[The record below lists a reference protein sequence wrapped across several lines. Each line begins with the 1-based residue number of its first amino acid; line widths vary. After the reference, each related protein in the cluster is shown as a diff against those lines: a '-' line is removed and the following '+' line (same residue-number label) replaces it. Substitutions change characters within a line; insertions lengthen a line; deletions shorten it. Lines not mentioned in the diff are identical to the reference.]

1 VKLSAR
7 DTEAYVLDQRNSRI
21 DSFDTWHSRIREADA
36 LIRGEYPGVSIGGK
50 PAVMNLADQMP
61 RDVARLAGEVDPSY
75 SAAQVGDG
83 LDHARNA
90 TLRAII
96 GEGYF
101 KFGRWDLIR
110 PQLVMDLVIS
120 GTAFL
125 AFWPDETR
133 SQYPLM
139 MRVDPRNCYPDTFNG
154 EIQDLLVVSQ
164 MKIRVANRM
173 FPKLRIMERLKERED
188 TADSVEVLDYYSKDI
203 VVKAVGVVSLGGE
216 AIEADIVS
224 SYKPKTDIAPV
235 AFGQLPS
242 PDGAFRG
249 LIDQVGGSLV
259 AKDKAVKDLLEYGHQ
274 MVYSPFEAKGILNAD
289 TLPAIDTIY
298 QHDPSATTETFMRR
312 VQPAGANPQVFGLI
326 QYLDTEQ
333 RNALNYPATRSGDV
347 SVSQGSAAY
356 VNSTMGGL
364 TSLVR
369 ESQRILVDMQQRG
382 AAVMFQLDQHHLDV
396 TKPLMRHLKKKKM
409 YTPSVDI
416 DGKHELTVTYGAG
429 AGLDKTNNMVQN
441 LQLYSAGVMP
451 GKRMLAEIGISGDP
465 ETWLDERQD
474 EELERIVLQRFSG
487 DPQTSLDFLMA
498 VLQLKREKGLDFVE
512 AYTQV
517 QQKQSSQMAPPEGA
531 QAGMMGGEPGAAE
544 PAAQQEALAAG
555 ETGPQGAPPIAGEFS
570 KTPMQQV
577 FVK

>member
-1 VKLSAR
+1 VKLSKR
-7 DTEAYVLDQRNSRI
+7 DTEAYILTRRSGRT
-21 DSFDTWHSRIREADA
+21 DSFDQWHDRIFAVDA
-36 LIRGEYPGVSIGGK
+36 LIRGEYPGTTVGGP

-61 RDVARLAGEVDPSY
+61 RDLARLAGEVDPSY
-75 SAAQVGDG
+75 SASQVGDG

-90 TLRAII
+90 TIRSVI

-101 KFGRWDLIR
+101 SFGRWDLIR
-110 PQLVMDLVIS
+110 PQLVMDLAIT
-120 GTAFL
+120 GTAFVCY
-125 AFWPDETR
+125 WPDKSV
-133 SQYPLM
+133 SQYPQM

-154 EIQDLLVVSQ
+154 AIQDLLVVTN
-164 MKIRVANRM
+164 MKVRVVDRM
-173 FPKLRIMERLKERED
+173 FPSLHILERLEQESD
-188 TADSVEVLDYYSKDI
+188 TPDEVEVLDYYSKDI
-203 VVKAVGVVSLGGE
+203 VIKAIGFVDGSGE
-216 AIEADIVS
+216 TVRADIVS
-224 SYKPKTDIAPV
+224 KFEPQTDICPV
-235 AFGQLPS
+235 SFGQLPS

-274 MVYSPFEAKGILNAD
+274 MVYSPFEAKGILNPD
-289 TLPAIDTIY
+289 TPPSLDTIY
-298 QHDPSATTETFMRR
+298 EHDPSATTETFMRR

-369 ESQRILVDMQQRG
+369 EAQRILTDMQERG
-382 AAVMFQLDQHHLDV
+382 ARAMFQLDQHHLDFA
-396 TKPLMRHLKKKKM
+396 KPLMRHVKKKKL
-409 YTPSVDI
+409 YTPTVDI
-416 DGKHELTVTYGAG
+416 DGHHDLVVTYGAG

-451 GKRMLAEIGISGDP
+451 GKRMLAELGISGDP

-474 EELERIVLQRFSG
+474 EELERIVLQRFAG
-487 DPQTSLDFLMA
+487 DPTTVLDFLMA
-498 VLQLKREKGLDFVE
+498 VLKLKREKGMDFVE
-512 AYTQV
+512 AYAAV
-517 QQKQSSQMAPPEGA
+517 QAEQASQQQAAGEAAP
-531 QAGMMGGEPGAAE
+531 GMMGGEPGAAE

-577 FVK
+577 FVR